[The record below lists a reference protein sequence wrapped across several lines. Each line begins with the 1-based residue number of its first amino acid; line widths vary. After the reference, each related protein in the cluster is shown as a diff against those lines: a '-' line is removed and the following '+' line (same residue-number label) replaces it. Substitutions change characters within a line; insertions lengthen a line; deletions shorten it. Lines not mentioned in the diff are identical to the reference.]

1 MKDLAQGKPFN
12 FFKRKGLRDTAEEAN
27 PEDVIA
33 DIDKRTQEML
43 DEDARLR
50 QDHSKAAGKDYVKYS
65 TSQIKKGIHWAA
77 NCLRKNPKK

>member
-1 MKDLAQGKPFN
+1 
-12 FFKRKGLRDTAEEAN
+12 
-27 PEDVIA
+27 
-33 DIDKRTQEML
+33 ML